1 MKKERTIPIGMISDD
16 NFIMPTSVAI
26 TSIILNKAE
35 ETHYEIYVLM
45 AECSEES
52 KRKINKLNNL
62 SEKCNVNIIEVSL
75 DKYKDIKQLA
85 HIPIACLLKFDICDI
100 ISDYDKLLY
109 LDGDIIVRSDLWEL
123 YNTDIDGNYA
133 AAVKEMYCVEN
144 DNGNINAGVMLF
156 NAKKI
161 REEGLRDKFLETR
174 RSLGDRGSM
183 DQQTFNI
190 MFKGRYYYVDIKYN
204 CVPGKLHEKGIVQ
217 YGVGRINEVYNAN
230 YSSINQLY
238 DEAIIVHY
246 ATSAKPWVYT
256 YIPEAKEW
264 YSYYL
269 QSPFKDEPFKLM
281 GRLEF
286 RVKKYILIIKE
297 NGIVGVVKEII
308 SALKKR
314 NKKKVKDSNRIDIDQ
329 EWG

>member
-1 MKKERTIPIGMISDD
+1 MGNERTIPIGMISDD

-26 TSIILNKAE
+26 TSIIFNKAE
-35 ETHYEIYVLM
+35 ETHYVIYVLM

-52 KRKINKLNNL
+52 KRRINELNNL
-62 SEKCNVNIIEVSL
+62 SEDCNVKIIEVSL

-100 ISDYDKLLY
+100 ISNYDKLLY

-123 YNTDIDGNYA
+123 YNNDIGENYA

-161 REEGLRDKFLETR
+161 REEGLRDKFFETR
-174 RSLGDRGSM
+174 KSLGDRGSM

-190 MFKGRYYYVDIKYN
+190 MFKDRYCYVGIKYN
-204 CVPGKLHEKGIVQ
+204 CVPGRLEEKAIIQNGIDKF
-217 YGVGRINEVYNAN
+217 NNVYNSN
-230 YSSINQLY
+230 YSDYKQVY
-238 DEAIIVHY
+238 DNAVIIHY
-246 ATSAKPWVYT
+246 ATSKKPWKYT
-256 YIPEAKEW
+256 FVSEAKEW

-269 QSPFKDEPFKLM
+269 KSPFKDEPFKLM

-286 RVKKYILIIKE
+286 RINKYTLIIKK
-297 NGIVGVVKEII
+297 NGIVGVIKEIV
-308 SALKKR
+308 SALKRK
-314 NKKKVKDSNRIDIDQ
+314 NKKTVKGSKRIDQ

>member
-1 MKKERTIPIGMISDD
+1 MNNERTIPIGMISDD

-52 KRKINKLNNL
+52 KRRINELNNL

-123 YNTDIDGNYA
+123 YNTDLDGNYA

-161 REEGLRDKFLETR
+161 REEGLRDKFLEIR
-174 RSLGDRGSM
+174 KSLGDRGSM

-204 CVPGKLHEKGIVQ
+204 CVPGRLTESLDTQYGIGIVNKI
-217 YGVGRINEVYNAN
+217 YHTNYESIKRI
-230 YSSINQLY
+230 Y
-238 DEAIIVHY
+238 DDAVIVHY
-246 ATSAKPWVYT
+246 ATATKPWIYT
-256 YIPEAKEW
+256 FIPEAKEW

-269 QSPFKDEPFKLM
+269 RSPFKKEPFKLM
-281 GRLEF
+281 GRWEF
-286 RVKKYILIIKE
+286 RIKKYINIIQRD
-297 NGIVGVVKEII
+297 GIRGIA
-308 SALKKR
+308 SALCELKR
-314 NKKKVKDSNRIDIDQ
+314 RKCRKDKNNGKFNDG
-329 EWG
+329 WG